1 MITGLFFLDSGWNFT
16 QMESLSSQSSQ
27 STQRLSKFYC
37 TVLYLKS
44 VMNDLVIGVYGFQNG
59 LNI

>member
-27 STQRLSKFYC
+27 PTQRLSKFYC